1 MKIAILGTRGVP
13 ARYGGFETCAEELGK
28 RLAARGHA
36 VSVFNR
42 RVLYPDRLG
51 FYQGMTLH
59 YAPCLK
65 IRALETLSHTFFSIL
80 QALPG
85 KYDVWIV
92 FNCANAPLLILPLLF
107 GRKIVLNVDGL
118 EWKRGKWSR
127 GGKAYFR
134 FVERLA
140 ARLPAGIVTDSM
152 EIRKYFR
159 EKYGRETHYIPY
171 GASVSSGGKTDV
183 LGKLGLRPGGYFLQV
198 TRFEPENNPLMTV
211 RAFEG
216 LATEKKLVLVG
227 GSKYRTPYQEELAA
241 TKDPR
246 VIFTG
251 FIYDK
256 AALGGLLAHAFAYVH
271 GNEVGGT
278 NPALL
283 EAMAAG
289 AFVISRDAPFN
300 VEVLGDAG
308 IYFGKD
314 AEDLREKMAWTLAND
329 DRRRA
334 GAERGRAIIAERYN
348 WDSITGDYERLIEG

>member
-36 VSVFNR
+36 VTVFNR
-42 RVLYPDRLG
+42 RGLYPDRLE
-51 FYQGMTLH
+51 FYQGMALR

-85 KYDVWIV
+85 KYDAWIV
-92 FNCANAPLLILPLLF
+92 FNSANAPLLILPLLF

-118 EWKRGKWSR
+118 EWKRGKWNR
-127 GGKAYFR
+127 GGRAYFR
-134 FVERLA
+134 FAEGLA
-140 ARLPAGIVTDSM
+140 ARLPVAIVTDSM
-152 EIRKYFR
+152 EIRRYFR
-159 EKYGRETHYIPY
+159 ERYGRETHYIPY
-171 GASVSSGGKTDV
+171 GASIPSGGRTDA
-183 LGKLGLRPGGYFLQV
+183 LERYGLRPGGYFLQV
-198 TRFEPENNPLMTV
+198 TRFEPENNPLLTV

-216 LATEKKLVLVG
+216 LSTDKKLVLVG
-227 GSKYRTPYQEELAA
+227 GSKYKTPYQEELAA

-246 VIFTG
+246 IIFTG

-256 AALGGLLAHAFAYVH
+256 AVLGGLLADAFAYIH

-289 AFVISRDAPFN
+289 AFVISRDASFN

-308 IYFGKD
+308 IFFKKD
-314 AEDLREKMAWTLAND
+314 AEDLSEKMAWALANGD
-329 DRRRA
+329 QIRA
-334 GAERGRAIIAERYN
+334 TGERGRAIIAERYN
-348 WDSITGDYERLIEG
+348 WDTITGDYERLIIG